1 MGRVRKIEAKRSSS
15 IQVSNETRERLR
27 ALALTPQETYEN
39 ILLRLMNVKLP
50 NSRVV
55 EYLIESDN
63 SFCRIKCMIEW
74 KDEPV
79 VRFDRD
85 GVWKFRFP
93 ESCKGFDDSDWC
105 VFRECVLGSVN
116 LLNNLRVLD
125 VDEKIVFGDL
135 VLSRVS

>member
-1 MGRVRKIEAKRSSS
+1 MGRIRKIEQKRVSS
-15 IQVSNETRERLR
+15 IQVSSETRERLR

-55 EYLIESDN
+55 EYVIESDV
-63 SFCRIKCMIEW
+63 SLCKIKCMVEW

-79 VRFDRD
+79 IRFDRD

-93 ESCKGFDDSDWC
+93 DSCSGFDDSDWC
-105 VFRECVLGSVN
+105 VFRDLVLGSDN
-116 LLNNLRVLD
+116 LLNNLRILD
-125 VDEKIVFGDL
+125 VDERIVFGDL